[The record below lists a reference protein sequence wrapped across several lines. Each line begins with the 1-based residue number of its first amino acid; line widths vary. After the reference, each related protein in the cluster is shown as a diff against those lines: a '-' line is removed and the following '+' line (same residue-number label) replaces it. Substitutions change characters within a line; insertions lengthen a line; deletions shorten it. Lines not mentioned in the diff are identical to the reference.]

1 MKGATYADSSM
12 EQISICSYIN
22 YTFRCVYVLNLWL
35 HIETNS
41 SFKHSTDV
49 PQTLS
54 SALFQKMLA
63 RGEVMLDAV
72 LSKSNDTP
80 HGSAVI

>member
-12 EQISICSYIN
+12 EQISICSYSN
-22 YTFRCVYVLNLWL
+22 YTFRCVYVLNRWL
-35 HIETNS
+35 HIETSS

-80 HGSAVI
+80 HGSAAI